1 MPVTT
6 EGAEITEPLEENFCR
21 TVYLHLGGNG
31 RHAYL
36 FTLKH
41 YRVSLIRQYL
51 KVYIIAT
58 AWAKLVLYESRL
70 DVHREKIC
78 AWVGGRPERTQELF
92 FAVVLRQALRT
103 VQCMES

>member
-21 TVYLHLGGNG
+21 TVYLHLGCHG
-31 RHAYL
+31 RYAYL

-51 KVYIIAT
+51 KVYIIAA

-70 DVHREKIC
+70 DVREK
-78 AWVGGRPERTQELF
+78 
-92 FAVVLRQALRT
+92 
-103 VQCMES
+103 